1 MHVLVS
7 AEFVLHSNCMHVL
20 VSAEFVLHS
29 NYYDC

>member
-7 AEFVLHSNCMHVL
+7 AVIVLHSNCMHVL